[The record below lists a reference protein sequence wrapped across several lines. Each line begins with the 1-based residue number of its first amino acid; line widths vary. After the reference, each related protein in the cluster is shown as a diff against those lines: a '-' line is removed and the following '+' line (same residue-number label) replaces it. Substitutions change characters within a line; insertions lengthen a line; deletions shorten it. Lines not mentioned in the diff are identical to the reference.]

1 MKTQKLSEQEIQDLK
16 EFQIKNN
23 QIAMSLGQIEI
34 QKVILENQKDE
45 LVNKLAELQETQ
57 SKLGKEL
64 QDKYGIGSINIE
76 TGEFTSEN

>member
-1 MKTQKLSEQEIQDLK
+1 MTISKLSEQEIQDLK

-57 SKLGKEL
+57 TKLGKEL

-76 TGEFTSEN
+76 TGEFTSEG

>member
-57 SKLGKEL
+57 TKLGKEL

>member
-23 QIAMSLGQIEI
+23 LIAMSLGQIEI

-57 SKLGKEL
+57 TKLGKEL

>member
-34 QKVILENQKDE
+34 QKVILENQKNE

-57 SKLGKEL
+57 TKLGKEL

>member
-1 MKTQKLSEQEIQDLK
+1 MTISKLSEQEIQDLK

-57 SKLGKEL
+57 TKLGKEL

>member
-1 MKTQKLSEQEIQDLK
+1 MKTQKISEQEIQDLK

-57 SKLGKEL
+57 TKLGKEL

>member
-1 MKTQKLSEQEIQDLK
+1 MTISKLSEQEIQDLK

-23 QIAMSLGQIEI
+23 QIVMSLGQIAI

-57 SKLGKEL
+57 TKLGKEL

-76 TGEFTSEN
+76 TGEFTSEG

>member
-1 MKTQKLSEQEIQDLK
+1 MTISKLSEQEIQDLK

-57 SKLGKEL
+57 TKLGKEL

-76 TGEFTSEN
+76 TGEFTSEI

>member
-34 QKVILENQKDE
+34 QKVILENQKNE

-57 SKLGKEL
+57 TKLGKEL

-76 TGEFTSEN
+76 TGEFTSES

>member
-1 MKTQKLSEQEIQDLK
+1 MTISKLSEQEIQDLK

-57 SKLGKEL
+57 TKLGKEL

-76 TGEFTSEN
+76 TGEFTPEN

>member
-57 SKLGKEL
+57 TKLGKEL

-76 TGEFTSEN
+76 TGEFTSES